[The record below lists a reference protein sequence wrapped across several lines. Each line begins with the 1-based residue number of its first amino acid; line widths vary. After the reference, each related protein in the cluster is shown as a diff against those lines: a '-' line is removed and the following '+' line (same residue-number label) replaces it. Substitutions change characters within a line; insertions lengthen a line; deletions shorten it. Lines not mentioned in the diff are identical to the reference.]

1 MNFSKIAN
9 FIISTI
15 FVGIFIFLIY
25 RLKIDFYAIR
35 EISFLQFFF
44 LFALSILTIAT
55 NGSKLRNIVSV
66 FGIRLN
72 AREWFGLSSLNITL
86 NNVFFKAGSLATS
99 NYLKRKYD
107 FPYMSFVGSQG
118 ADQLILLLSNAI
130 MGAIVCEYIIFIQGN
145 DLQWMVASYIA
156 LAVALILL
164 MQWEFRGGSTESR
177 LADALRRARDSL
189 VGIFKNRRLFFI
201 LCGHNATLI
210 FLNSLRFYVC
220 CWVLQL
226 DVPFTHCL
234 LFNTAM
240 TFLSAVPLL
249 QSDIGGREI
258 LVGLLSEAIGSGFK
272 TGLTATAVDRIFLL
286 LWAFLCAV
294 GCKMIFAPFYR
305 SHEI

>member
-1 MNFSKIAN
+1 MNYSKIAN
-9 FIISTI
+9 FIISII
-15 FVGIFIFLIY
+15 FVGIFIYLIY
-25 RLKIDFYAIR
+25 RLKIEFYSIK
-35 EISFLQFFF
+35 EISFLQFFL
-44 LFALSILTIAT
+44 LFTLCLLTIAT

-72 AREWFGLSSLNITL
+72 AREWFGLSSLNTTL

-107 FPYMSFVGSQG
+107 FPYMTFVGSQG

-130 MGAIVCEYIIFIQGN
+130 LGALVCEYIIFIQGN
-145 DLQWMVASYIA
+145 DIQWMVACYTA
-156 LAVALILL
+156 LAVTLILL
-164 MQWEFRGGSTESR
+164 MQWKFRAGGTESR
-177 LADALRRARDSL
+177 MADAFRRARDSL
-189 VGIFKNRRLFFI
+189 FSIFKNRRLFFV

-210 FLNSLRFYVC
+210 LLNSFRFYVC

-226 DVPFTHCL
+226 DVPFMYCL
-234 LFNTAM
+234 LFNTAI

-258 LVGLLSEAIGSGFK
+258 LVGLLSEAIGSGFN
-272 TGLTATAVDRIFLL
+272 TGLTATVVDRIFLL

-294 GCKMIFAPFYR
+294 GCKMIFVPF
-305 SHEI
+305 HQNHKI

>member
-25 RLKIDFYAIR
+25 RLKIDFYAIG

-72 AREWFGLSSLNITL
+72 AREWFGLSSLNTTL

-130 MGAIVCEYIIFIQGN
+130 MGAIACEYIIFIQGN

-258 LVGLLSEAIGSGFK
+258 LVGLLSEAIGSGFN

-294 GCKMIFAPFYR
+294 GCKMIFAPFHR

>member
-1 MNFSKIAN
+1 MNYSKIAN
-9 FIISTI
+9 FIISII
-15 FVGIFIFLIY
+15 FVGIFIYLIY
-25 RLKIDFYAIR
+25 RLKIDFYSIR
-35 EISFLQFFF
+35 EISFLQFFL
-44 LFALSILTIAT
+44 LFTLCLLTIAT
-55 NGSKLRNIVSV
+55 NGSKLRNIVSI

-72 AREWFGLSSLNITL
+72 AREWFGLSSLNTTL

-99 NYLKRKYD
+99 KYLKRKYD
-107 FPYMSFVGSQG
+107 FPYMTFVGSQG

-130 MGAIVCEYIIFIQGN
+130 LGALVCEYIIFTQEN
-145 DLQWMVASYIA
+145 DMQWLVACYTA
-156 LAVALILL
+156 LAVTLILL
-164 MQWEFRGGSTESR
+164 MQWEFRAGGTESR
-177 LADALRRARDSL
+177 LANAFRRARDSL
-189 VGIFKNRRLFFI
+189 ISIFKNRRLFFV

-210 FLNSLRFYVC
+210 LLNSFRFYVC

-258 LVGLLSEAIGSGFK
+258 VVGLLSEAIGSGFN
-272 TGLTATAVDRIFLL
+272 TGLTATLVDRIFLL

-294 GCKMIFAPFYR
+294 GCKMIFAPFHQ
-305 SHEI
+305 SHKD